1 MAAHKTPEN
10 RLMEKVKKLSVDQIQ
25 QVEQFIDSL
34 TQEDKER
41 QLTLISTK
49 LSESVFNK
57 IWDNPEDA
65 DYDDERGFRS
75 ESISNR
81 RVDNL

>member
-1 MAAHKTPEN
+1 MTANNTLKN
-10 RLMEKVKKLSVDQIQ
+10 RLMKKVKKLSVEKIQ

-34 TQEDKER
+34 SQENTDL

-57 IWDNPEDA
+57 ICDNSEDA

>member
-34 TQEDKER
+34 TQENTDR
-41 QLTLISTK
+41 QIST
-49 LSESVFNK
+49 
-57 IWDNPEDA
+57 
-65 DYDDERGFRS
+65 
-75 ESISNR
+75 
-81 RVDNL
+81 